1 MNPQTLHDVPHF
13 AVHDVVAHGHHRAQL
28 LLTRTARLL
37 FVALMCAGLP
47 ALWAPTVQ
55 AQDLAL
61 TTLMQPASGCALT
74 SSEDVTIR
82 MFNHGSSLTAGA
94 TIQVL
99 YGFVGGSAFNDLI
112 TLGSDFP
119 SKTSLD
125 FTFATPADLSAPGD
139 YHLMVALN
147 LAGDINPG
155 NNTLHDTL
163 VRNTAPSVAGTI
175 NVPASGGS
183 GTLSLSG
190 HTGAVAQW
198 EESPDAQ
205 RWFKLASDSTTQNF
219 SGLTEATHFRVR
231 VVNAPCPAAVSNAV
245 TVVP

>member
-1 MNPQTLHDVPHF
+1 MNPQTFHDVPRF
-13 AVHDVVAHGHHRAQL
+13 AMHDAVAHCLHCANRLRA
-28 LLTRTARLL
+28 RTARFLAG
-37 FVALMCAGLP
+37 ALMCAGLS
-47 ALWAPTVQ
+47 AFWAPVQ

-61 TTLMQPASGCALT
+61 TNLLQPVSGCALS
-74 SSEDVTIR
+74 SSENVTIR
-82 MFNHGSSLTAGA
+82 IFNHGPTLTAGS

-99 YGFVGGSAFNDLI
+99 YAFVGGSAFNDLI
-112 TLGSDFP
+112 TLGSDFS

-125 FTFATPADLSAPGD
+125 FTFTTPANLSAPGD

-155 NNTLHDTL
+155 NNTIHDTL
-163 VRNTAPSVAGTI
+163 VRNAAPSVAGTI
-175 NVPASGGS
+175 GAPASGGS
-183 GTLSLSG
+183 GTLTLSG
-190 HTGAVAQW
+190 HTGAVVQW

-205 RWFKLASDSTTQNF
+205 RWFKLASDSTTQDF
-219 SGLTEATHFRVR
+219 SGLSNVTRFRVR

>member
-1 MNPQTLHDVPHF
+1 MNLQTLY
-13 AVHDVVAHGHHRAQL
+13 AVSRFTMHDVVAHGRHRANRL
-28 LLTRTARLL
+28 RARARRFLAC
-37 FVALMCAGLP
+37 VLMCAGLS
-47 ALWAPTVQ
+47 AFWAPAQ

-61 TTLMQPASGCALT
+61 TNLMQPVSGCALT
-74 SSEDVTIR
+74 SSENVTIR
-82 MFNHGSSLTAGA
+82 IFNHGPTLTTGS

-112 TLGSDFP
+112 TLGSDFS

-125 FTFATPADLSAPGD
+125 FTFTTPADLSAPGD

-147 LAGDINPG
+147 LVGDINPG

-163 VRNTAPSVAGTI
+163 VRNAAPSIAGTI
-175 NVPASGGS
+175 SAPASGSS
-183 GTLSLSG
+183 GTLTLSG

-205 RWFKLASDSTTQNF
+205 RWFKLASDSSTQNF

-231 VVNAPCPAAVSNAV
+231 VVNAPCAAAVSNAV
-245 TVVP
+245 TVLP